1 MAEGLGLIPAERRE
15 AVRTALAAAFGA
27 RPVVGW
33 RLLQGGVSGALIW
46 RVEVGETS
54 YVLRLEPERI
64 ALDHRQRGYACM
76 SAAASAGVAPMAR
89 YADPVAGVAVIDF
102 VDARPLSEHP
112 GGPAGLARALGGLI
126 ARIQA
131 TPPFPLLNG
140 EADVIAALLAG
151 LDASGLLAPGLL
163 DPHADGLA
171 RIRAACPLDPS
182 SFVSSHNDPNPRNM
196 LFDGQ
201 RVWLVDWELAFR
213 NDPLFDIAILTTE
226 LVTTPELEALL
237 VAAWAGRP
245 SDPAL
250 RARLAVTR
258 LLTRLFYGCIAL
270 EAFAGL
276 PRSVP
281 ETSLKA
287 LTPAGFRDAVAEGR
301 LGEGSEIAWAFGKMS
316 LAAFIAGLAAPGFEP
331 ALALAQTPSR
341 WDHLDGDDLR

>member
-1 MAEGLGLIPAERRE
+1 MAEGLGLIPAGRRKAARE
-15 AVRTALAAAFGA
+15 ALAAAFGA

-46 RVEVGETS
+46 RVEVGERS
-54 YVLRLEPERI
+54 YVLRLEPERV
-64 ALDHRQRGYACM
+64 ALNHRQRGYACM
-76 SAAASAGVAPMAR
+76 TAAAAVGVAPAVH
-89 YADPVAGVAVIDF
+89 YADPVAGVAIIDF
-102 VDARPLSEHP
+102 VEARPLSEHP
-112 GGPAGLARALGGLI
+112 GGSAGLARALGDLI

-131 TPPFPLLNG
+131 TPPFPLLTA
-140 EADVIAALLAG
+140 EADVIAALLAN
-151 LDASGLLAPGLL
+151 LDASRLLAPGLL
-163 DPHADGLA
+163 DRHAEGLA
-171 RIRAACPLDPS
+171 RIRAACPLHPS

-226 LVTTPELEALL
+226 LAATPDLEDLL

-245 SDPAL
+245 SDPTL

-270 EAFAGL
+270 EAFAGV
-276 PRSVP
+276 PRSAP
-281 ETSLKA
+281 ETSLEA

-301 LGEGSEIAWAFGKMS
+301 LAGGSEIAWAFGKMS
-316 LAAFIAGLAAPGFEP
+316 LAAFVAGLAAPGFEP
-331 ALALAQTPSR
+331 ALARAGL
-341 WDHLDGDDLR
+341 

>member
-1 MAEGLGLIPAERRE
+1 MLTSTDGMAEGPGLIPAERCE
-15 AVRTALAAAFGA
+15 AARTALAAAFGA

-46 RVEVGETS
+46 RVEVGERS

-64 ALDHRQRGYACM
+64 ALNHRLRGYACM
-76 SAAASAGVAPMAR
+76 TAAAAVGVAPAVHH
-89 YADPVAGVAVIDF
+89 ADPVAGVAIVDF
-102 VDARPLSEHP
+102 VEARPLSEHP
-112 GGPAGLARALGGLI
+112 GGPGGLARALGDLM

-131 TPPFPLLNG
+131 TPPFPPLSS
-140 EADVIAALLAG
+140 EADVIAALLAN

-163 DPHADGLA
+163 DRHAEGLA
-171 RIRAACPLDPS
+171 RIRAACPLHPS

-226 LVTTPELEALL
+226 LAATPDLEDLL

-245 SDPAL
+245 SDPAM

-258 LLTRLFYGCIAL
+258 LLTRLFYGCIAWRRSPVFP
-270 EAFAGL
+270 APP
-276 PRSVP
+276 PRQ
-281 ETSLKA
+281 A
-287 LTPAGFRDAVAEGR
+287 
-301 LGEGSEIAWAFGKMS
+301 
-316 LAAFIAGLAAPGFEP
+316 
-331 ALALAQTPSR
+331 
-341 WDHLDGDDLR
+341 